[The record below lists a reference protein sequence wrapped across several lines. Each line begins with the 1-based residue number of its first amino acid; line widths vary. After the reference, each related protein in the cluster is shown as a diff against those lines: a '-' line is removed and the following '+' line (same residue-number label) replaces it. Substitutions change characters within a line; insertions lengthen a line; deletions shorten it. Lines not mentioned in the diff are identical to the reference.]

1 MGAAELLTSLVAVLI
16 LYCARKRLQ
25 EAIENFRNY
34 FGGGPPSPMHP
45 LPGDDAV
52 IVRRKRQA

>member
-1 MGAAELLTSLVAVLI
+1 MGVVELLAILGAALMLFG
-16 LYCARKRLQ
+16 KQLQ

-34 FGGGPPSPMHP
+34 FGGGPPAPMHP

-52 IVRRKRQA
+52 IVRRRRQA